1 MSGCGC
7 RLPKTPG
14 VRVPRPKERIYS
26 ISVNGSPVQS
36 SNQDI
41 VINVPIGNGVVGFTL
56 EHGTHFLR
64 ALVAQDHNQLKFTFR
79 PNK

>member
-14 VRVPRPKERIYS
+14 VRVPRHKERIYS

-41 VINVPIGNGVVGFTL
+41 VINVPIGNGEVGFTL
-56 EHGTHFLR
+56 ERGTGRILYVHLLR
-64 ALVAQDHNQLKFTFR
+64 RIITN
-79 PNK
+79 

>member
-7 RLPKTPG
+7 RPPETPG
-14 VRVPRPKERIYS
+14 VRVPRHKERIYS

-41 VINVPIGNGVVGFTL
+41 VINVPIGNGEVGFTFN
-56 EHGTHFLR
+56 FLR

-79 PNK
+79 PEK